1 MTPGALLGPI
11 GRPDGKKWI
20 IVSIRLSKKCLAK
33 WKQSKITF
41 KGVIGGKNL
50 KILKIFIFWFFDFV
64 DRFYTFTYASDL
76 FAARRTGHRSRSTYF
91 ILPPK
96 VVAILFIFPLTV
108 YRIKWSPQKW
118 NFNHLPK
125 SKIGASMRD
134 PNFGSATPGRHLA
147 LGKTRFVR
155 WSIFDFCRDFKVLKR
170 ILKCWNENLHQF
182 QRVET

>member
-1 MTPGALLGPI
+1 MKA
-11 GRPDGKKWI
+11 
-20 IVSIRLSKKCLAK
+20 V
-33 WKQSKITF
+33 KITF

-134 PNFGSATPGRHLA
+134 PNFGSATSGRHLA

-155 WSIFDFCRDFKVLKR
+155 WSIFDFCRDFKALKR
-170 ILKCWNENLHQF
+170 TLHHVNRIFASISECWNMKSIEKCVDKLM
-182 QRVET
+182 RPLRMRCA